1 MSDNVLIF
9 GAGVSADAGIP
20 MLPGF
25 MEKMWEFS
33 IRKAQGEVSLSD
45 QDCEVFGKAMSI
57 RRELDG
63 YHGRSAFDDR
73 NIEDVLSILSFN
85 VMCGSRSDKKN
96 MDWILKAINRT
107 IELTCKVHHN
117 GELRTKQ
124 TNKSQ
129 VYRRFWYNLFA
140 ATKKSGKLPTII
152 TFNYD
157 LVLERSLMELL
168 VNTFYN
174 FLDKRFP
181 YQGVTLK
188 YYFDG
193 RSDVSYKLEKAM
205 YSDSD
210 YSSGQGTILNQIN
223 SDVPNFID
231 IELLKLHGSLNF
243 PNKRK
248 LNELPSPITIP
259 VERPYI
265 LPPIFNKLNVSE
277 AKQMWSVALERLRN
291 AKHLTIVGY
300 SLPETDIY
308 MQYFLKTALG
318 PNLDLNRIFIFN
330 PVLFRG
336 GKEAEKMKAR
346 YESCFS
352 PQLRSR
358 IEFFPAKDN
367 VHIYPE
373 VKGSFEHFVRV
384 IEDPINGILF

>member
-33 IRKAQGEVSLSD
+33 TRKAQDEVPLSVE
-45 QDCEVFGKAMSI
+45 DCEVFEKAMNI
-57 RRELDG
+57 RHELDG

-73 NIEDVLSILSFN
+73 NIEDVLAILSFN
-85 VMCGSRSDKKN
+85 VMCGNRSDRKN
-96 MDWILKAINRT
+96 MDWILRAINRT

-129 VYRRFWYNLFA
+129 VYRKFWYNLFA

-174 FLDKRFP
+174 FIDKQFP

-193 RSDVSYKLEKAM
+193 RSDVSYKLEEAA
-205 YSDSD
+205 YRNPNL
-210 YSSGQGTILNQIN
+210 GIEHGTVLNQMDF
-223 SDVPNFID
+223 DVSAFVD

-243 PNKRK
+243 PNKRQK
-248 LNELPSPITIP
+248 DLHSSITSAI
-259 VERPYI
+259 ERPYI
-265 LPPIFNKLNVSE
+265 LPPIFNKLNVAE

-291 AKHLTIVGY
+291 AKHLIIVGY

-318 PNLDLNRIFIFN
+318 PNLDLNRI
-330 PVLFRG
+330 
-336 GKEAEKMKAR
+336 
-346 YESCFS
+346 Y
-352 PQLRSR
+352 
-358 IEFFPAKDN
+358 
-367 VHIYPE
+367 IY
-373 VKGSFEHFVRV
+373 S
-384 IEDPINGILF
+384 ILFYLGEGKMLKR